1 MECGVES
8 LRRGVEAL
16 RVGRPL
22 IDFAKTVQGF
32 VEGECHFHL
41 VRGLGGHGYGHDLHA
56 PPFVSNVA
64 PSYPGEWP
72 DAWKQ
77 IKAGLLVAV
86 EPMIAVSSSETR
98 SNGRE
103 WPVFTSDNSM
113 SVHYEADVLVTVDGP
128 INLTQGLFDLPDIV
142 G

>member
-1 MECGVES
+1 
-8 LRRGVEAL
+8 
-16 RVGRPL
+16 
-22 IDFAKTVQGF
+22 
-32 VEGECHFHL
+32 
-41 VRGLGGHGYGHDLHA
+41 
-56 PPFVSNVA
+56 VSNVA